1 MPRILHVLAI
11 LVLVGSAVY
20 LYRVKYETIYLS
32 EQVAKLKRE
41 IAKEKDTISMLRAEW
56 QQLNSPER
64 LQRLAYANSRL
75 TTLRVTQI
83 VTWHDIPERSV
94 HLDMIGDKLMS
105 LGVDDLTTGSV
116 HSGPA
121 GNKPT
126 AGKKIST
133 SRGQSGEN

>member
-32 EQVAKLKRE
+32 EQVARLKRE

-83 VTWHDIPERSV
+83 ATWHDIPERAV
-94 HLDMIGDKLMS
+94 HLDVIGDKLMS

-116 HSGPA
+116 HTGSA
-121 GNKPT
+121 GNKPA
-126 AGKKIST
+126 AGKKAST
-133 SRGQSGEN
+133 SGGQSGEN